1 MAFILV
7 KAKILANSKK
17 FKKFLIIFY
26 YIVTF
31 YKAKKSFENILSRGI
46 RNFQLPIKF
55 YDKAKKKI

>member
-46 RNFQLPIKF
+46 RNF
-55 YDKAKKKI
+55 